1 MDKFISRQR
10 DSKTIEAEILEQ
22 VKILKSEALKG
33 EYLKFAFFCLFIF
46 HYSIY

>member
-22 VKILKSEALKG
+22 VKILKSETLKG
-33 EYLKFAFFCLFIF
+33 EYLKFAFLFIYF
-46 HYSIY
+46 SL